1 MKTSSLCLQE
11 QIAYI
16 LSADSPDCHLAWV
29 AHQEIIYYSRVPQ
42 DYRGPVTA
50 VTKLIQFVFDEKIDH
65 SFFVLRNRIYSTISL
80 SPLSSGMI
88 KLAAKRATGNI
99 QCRDHG
105 LCLDFQFQEMGTLDV
120 QIIRSRHFQTTEMS
134 SSLMKLKR
142 IHDGEQAYRALQELT
157 AKVPRGPVLHD
168 FNRQIAVI
176 LCDGSGEILAWG
188 VNSNSKN
195 KTLHAEV
202 LMIQDFYQ
210 KHQKI
215 LPEGV
220 KIYVSLKP
228 CLMCAAMISYLAPPS
243 CRVFYFED
251 DAGSLARNSELE
263 KRGMLCQIT
272 EKKNDRQ

>member
-1 MKTSSLCLQE
+1 MKTSSLQLQE

-16 LSADSPDCHLAWV
+16 LSAASPDCHLAWV
-29 AHQEIIYYSRVPQ
+29 AHQEIVYYSRVPQ

-65 SFFVLRNRIYSTISL
+65 SFFVLRNRIYSTAGL

-88 KLAAKRATGNI
+88 KLAAKRATGDI
-99 QCRDHG
+99 QRRDHG
-105 LCLDFQFQEMGTLDV
+105 LCLDFKFQEMGTLDV
-120 QIIRSRHFQTTEMS
+120 QIIRSRHFQAAERPS
-134 SSLMKLKR
+134 IIPVLNRLN
-142 IHDGEQAYRALQELT
+142 DGEQAYRALQDLI
-157 AKVPRGPVLHD
+157 AQVPRGSVLHD

-188 VNSNSKN
+188 VNGNSKN

-210 KHQKI
+210 KHHQI
-215 LPEGV
+215 LPEGA

-251 DAGSLARNSELE
+251 DPGSLARNSELE
-263 KRGMLCQIT
+263 KRGMLTQVT
-272 EKKNDRQ
+272 EKTDDR